1 MFCYSSGIH
10 PYYQDNVNQKQFID
24 QGIYLPA
31 YENKGKYQENTFLEL
46 SPQIGGDVTFL
57 ILG

>member
-10 PYYQDNVNQKQFID
+10 PYYQDHVNQKQFID
-24 QGIYLPA
+24 QGIYLRA
-31 YENKGKYQENTFLEL
+31 YENKGKYQENTSLEL
-46 SPQIGGDVTFL
+46 SPQIGGDVIFL

>member
-10 PYYQDNVNQKQFID
+10 PYYQDHVNQKQFID
-24 QGIYLPA
+24 QGIYLRA
-31 YENKGKYQENTFLEL
+31 YENQGKYQENTSLEL
-46 SPQIGGDVTFL
+46 SPQISGDVIFL